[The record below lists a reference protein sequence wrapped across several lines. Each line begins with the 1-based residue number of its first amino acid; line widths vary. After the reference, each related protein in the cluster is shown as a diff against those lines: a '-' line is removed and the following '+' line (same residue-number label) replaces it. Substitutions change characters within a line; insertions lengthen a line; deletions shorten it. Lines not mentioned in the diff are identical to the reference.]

1 MMSSGM
7 SAADVAVLTGNAGN
21 SRGCND
27 GFGWGGEGILW
38 IIVLFALFGWG
49 GFGGGWGGNGGGG
62 FNTPAGSGT
71 VTRAELFEG
80 FNNQGVNSALT
91 GLRDGQFGIE
101 QTLCNGFAGV
111 NSSITNLG
119 YQLQDC
125 CCQTQRAVDGVNY
138 NMAMQTNALQNTMNQ
153 NANALQSQLCNG
165 FRDVIDA
172 QNAGTQRIVDLITQ
186 DKIQSL
192 QTELQSAQLQLSNA
206 NQTTNIVNALRPTP
220 VPSYPVLS
228 PYTSI
233 VSPTGFAFGNGCGCN
248 TCGCGC

>member
-1 MMSSGM
+1 M
-7 SAADVAVLTGNAGN
+7 
-21 SRGCND
+21 
-27 GFGWGGEGILW
+27 
-38 IIVLFALFGWG
+38 
-49 GFGGGWGGNGGGG
+49 
-62 FNTPAGSGT
+62 
-71 VTRAELFEG
+71 
-80 FNNQGVNSALT
+80 
-91 GLRDGQFGIE
+91 
-101 QTLCNGFAGV
+101 
-111 NSSITNLG
+111 
-119 YQLQDC
+119 
-125 CCQTQRAVDGVNY
+125 DGVNY

-172 QNAGTQRIVDLITQ
+172 QNAGTQRIVDLFTQ

-233 VSPTGFAFGNGCGCN
+233 VTPTGFTFGSGNGCGCGYN
-248 TCGCGC
+248 ACGCGC